1 MRPQLVEYEKIFKKK
16 KQVNEV
22 KNIPKQPKIH
32 EKQMNN
38 FNFFMNSIGVIILIV
53 GFGILYYRKTNKEE
67 NKRKYN
73 QRVIQLYHDIN

>member
-1 MRPQLVEYEKIFKKK
+1 MIPQLVEYEKIFKKK
-16 KQVNEV
+16 QVNEV
-22 KNIPKQPKIH
+22 INIPKRPKIYG
-32 EKQMNN
+32 KQMNN

-53 GFGILYYRKTNKEE
+53 GFCILYHRKVNKEE

>member
-1 MRPQLVEYEKIFKKK
+1 MRPQLVEYEKIFKK

-67 NKRKYN
+67 NKWKYN

>member
-1 MRPQLVEYEKIFKKK
+1 MRPQLVEYEKIFKK

-38 FNFFMNSIGVIILIV
+38 FGVIILIV
-53 GFGILYYRKTNKEE
+53 GFGILYHRKTNKEE

>member
-16 KQVNEV
+16 QVNEV
-22 KNIPKQPKIH
+22 KNILKQPKIH

-53 GFGILYYRKTNKEE
+53 GFGILYHRKTNKEE